1 MERLREGVGMDEFSL
16 LLVSPQSKDGVR
28 YKFKQD
34 EITLLSP
41 IDQIPVYR
49 DFYVHEK
56 HVKKGFEKR
65 QVNRFLKNG
74 MKCPFITKEILRA
87 SSGDGEEIMWLYLYR

>member
-1 MERLREGVGMDEFSL
+1 MDEFLSIL
-16 LLVSPQSKDGVR
+16 GITQSKSGIKYR
-28 YKFKQD
+28 YKID
-34 EITLLSP
+34 EIVLLSP

-65 QVNRFLKNG
+65 GEPVPPEWYEMPVYYKGN
-74 MKCPFITKEILRA
+74 PASFI
-87 SSGDGEEIMWLYLYR
+87 GPDEEIMWLFTLINSIMN